1 MDEISEAEYADSHG
15 GSYDEPEG
23 GWQEG
28 PKLWTQP
35 LITVTLCRYSGIV
48 FPSDGSGICLER
60 ENRQHPAVPCWEQFH
75 SAMAITNAL
84 VVESPLAV
92 REVRYGPAGATGVGL

>member
-1 MDEISEAEYADSHG
+1 MDEISEAEFADNHG

-28 PKLWTQP
+28 PTLWTQP
-35 LITVTLCRYSGIV
+35 LVTVTLCRYSGII
-48 FPSDGSGICLER
+48 FPSDSSECLER
-60 ENRQHPAVPCWEQFH
+60 QNRQHPDEPCWEQFH
-75 SAMAITNAL
+75 SATAIINGL